1 MKVKTFISIIASA
14 VLAVGSYFSLK
25 TTQERETYSF
35 FDTNLEVLAQS
46 EQPNVAYCIYNPDLI
61 CVALHPTNPEFDM
74 ERPYA
79 MWW

>member
-1 MKVKTFISIIASA
+1 MKAKTFISVIAST
-14 VLAVGSYFSLK
+14 VLVASSYFALK
-25 TTQERETYSF
+25 TVRECKMDSIF
-35 FDTNLEVLAQS
+35 EANVEVLAQS
-46 EQPNVAYCIYNPDLI
+46 EQPNVVFCIYNPDMI